1 MDYFYIKTFTKD
13 KLVLYH
19 KRNYKDMDDDDCTA
33 YFERVKYPQTG

>member
-19 KRNYKDMDDDDCTA
+19 KRDYKDREDDEYTQ
-33 YFERVKYPQTG
+33 YYERVK

>member
-19 KRNYKDMDDDDCTA
+19 KRNYKDMDDDDFTA
-33 YFERVKYPQTG
+33 DFERVK